1 MGRHY
6 QLTRPSRSAWVRPL
20 EHDSDVIPGNS
31 SSWRGPGQLVTS
43 WSCVESG
50 VMFTPGS
57 TSLKTPISGMMKK
70 CVVSKNATSFHRPV

>member
-1 MGRHY
+1 MGRHH
-6 QLTRPSRSAWVRPL
+6 QLTPSRSSRSAWVRPL

-50 VMFTPGS
+50 VMFTPSS
-57 TSLKTPISGMMKK
+57 TYAQ
-70 CVVSKNATSFHRPV
+70 NAGIRYDEKMCGVKEC